1 MKQYQIDR
9 IKDLMD
15 AKGVTTKELASMCGY
30 SEMTIRR
37 ILTPNHNP
45 TTDTVG
51 KIAEALG
58 VHEQYIYEDNGTT
71 PPIDFD
77 LLRSKQIYLFGKLLT
92 FDNELTPPKPVKVKK
107 SNEGG

>member
-45 TTDTVG
+45 TTDTVE
-51 KIAEALG
+51 KIAETLG
-58 VHEQYIYEDNGTT
+58 VHEQYIYEAEIESKAKM
-71 PPIDFD
+71 PIPQVEAEICYESLPTELKKVVSDFYVF
-77 LLRSKQIYLFGKLLT
+77 LESEKI
-92 FDNELTPPKPVKVKK
+92 
-107 SNEGG
+107 